1 MSSDP
6 FADFAQQAIVAPR
19 KRKLRAAEE
28 RAERERLEER
38 TKLFRLWQEW
48 HREQADKLLAGEH
61 VVAARELIDFLKNLT
76 LASGPCLVEL
86 VRRGPWCAA
95 DPDTRYQVLRLIDGA
110 LAQLRESYRMP
121 PFDDALEGEPPTV
134 FQIVREMLQ

>member
-19 KRKLRAAEE
+19 KRKLRAAEQ
-28 RAERERLEER
+28 RAERKRLEER
-38 TKLFRLWQEW
+38 NKLFRLWQKW

-61 VVAARELIDFLKNLT
+61 AAAARELIGFLENLT
-76 LASGPCLVEL
+76 LASGPGLIEL
-86 VRRGPWCAA
+86 VRRGPWREA
-95 DPDTRYQVLRLIDGA
+95 DPDIRYQVLSLIDNA

-121 PFDDALEGEPPTV
+121 PFDDSLEPEPPTA
-134 FQIVREMLQ
+134 FKIIRQMLQ